1 MLTKLQK
8 KKRLAFA
15 RSHNNWV
22 SRNWDSVIFS
32 DESRFEVCLGD
43 NRKRVIRQPSEAYN
57 NDCLKRT
64 VKFPK
69 SIMVWGCMSAQGVGQ
84 LAFIDGTVNSGKYQH
99 ILEHYLLPSINNLKN
114 AHGEYVFQQD
124 GASCH
129 TSRSTRKWL
138 QDNGLE
144 TMPWP
149 SSSPD
154 LSPIETL
161 WHEMKK
167 KLRANPAR
175 NVQDLKI
182 RLTEIWQSFTPD
194 MCAKL
199 LDTMPKRVKCV
210 IRRKG
215 DVTQF

>member
-1 MLTKLQK
+1 MRQWN
-8 KKRLAFA
+8 AA
-15 RSHNNWV
+15 
-22 SRNWDSVIFS
+22 IIS
-32 DESRFEVCLGD
+32 DEARFEVCVGD
-43 NRKRVIRQPSEAYN
+43 NRKRVIRRPSEAYN

-69 SIMVWGCMSAQGVGQ
+69 SVMVWGCMSAQGLGE
-84 LAFIDGTVNSGKYQH
+84 LAFIDGIVNSEKYQQ
-99 ILEHYLLPSINNLKN
+99 ILENNLLPSIDKLKN
-114 AHGEYVFQQD
+114 THGEYVFQQD

-129 TSRSTRKWL
+129 TSKSTKVWL
-138 QDNGLE
+138 ENHGLHP
-144 TMPWP
+144 MHWP

-175 NVQDLKI
+175 NVKDLKVK
-182 RLTEIWQSFTPD
+182 LTEIWLSFTAE

-199 LDTMPKRVKCV
+199 VDTMPKRMKCV
-210 IRRKG
+210 IERKG
-215 DVTQF
+215 DVTQY